1 MNTETL
7 TAFVAGMTATIIIC
21 GVIFIVRSLFP
32 QRDEQDD
39 IDWDAVSFGCGCGD
53 ATHGCMARAAQKGVG
68 R

>member
-39 IDWDAVSFGCGCGD
+39 IDWERG
-53 ATHGCMARAAQKGVG
+53 Q
-68 R
+68 